1 MREKL
6 VNFMRG
12 RYGFD
17 DLCGFMTVI
26 AGVLVIVNIFTRFW
40 ILNILAAAVIVWCY
54 CRAFSR
60 NIEKRCNENQ
70 FYLRIRGK
78 VYSFFRRI
86 KTYIRD
92 SRTYLMFRC
101 PDCGQKLRVPRGK
114 GKIIVTCP
122 KCKKSIRKKS

>member
-1 MREKL
+1 M
-6 VNFMRG
+6 NFMRG

-17 DLCGFMTVI
+17 ELCGFMTAI
-26 AGVLVIVNIFTRFW
+26 AGVLVLVNIFTRLLV
-40 ILNILAAAVIVWCY
+40 LNILAAAVIVWCY

-60 NIEKRCNENQ
+60 NIEKRCAENQ

-78 VYSFFRRI
+78 VYMFFRRI
-86 KTYIRD
+86 KAYIRD

-114 GKIIVTCP
+114 GRIIVTCP
-122 KCKKSIRKKS
+122 KCKKAIRKKS